1 MAPIGE
7 LAPFQ
12 QIRYWLRWPQPE
24 FPRTSTGKVLRRVVQ
39 SWAQQSL
46 ASGGAAV
53 EDPSDPLLAVLRQ
66 LGAANQEIAASDRLI
81 EDLHLDSLAMV
92 QLQSTLETRF
102 GIELDD
108 AVWEQVRTVGRSAR
122 PAAALSTRDGSR
134 GRGSR
139 SSAQLSER
147 NPGGGACCHS

>member
-1 MAPIGE
+1 MRPIGE

-53 EDPSDPLLAVLRQ
+53 EDPSDPLLD
-66 LGAANQEIAASDRLI
+66 GAAPTGSAP
-81 EDLHLDSLAMV
+81 
-92 QLQSTLETRF
+92 TRKSQP
-102 GIELDD
+102 
-108 AVWEQVRTVGRSAR
+108 ATV
-122 PAAALSTRDGSR
+122 
-134 GRGSR
+134 
-139 SSAQLSER
+139 
-147 NPGGGACCHS
+147 